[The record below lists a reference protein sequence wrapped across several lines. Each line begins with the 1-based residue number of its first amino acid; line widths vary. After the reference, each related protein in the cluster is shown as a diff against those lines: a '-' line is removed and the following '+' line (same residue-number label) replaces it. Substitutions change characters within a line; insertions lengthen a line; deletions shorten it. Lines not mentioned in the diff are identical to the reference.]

1 MLFQFLRDRN
11 GDETPIYE
19 IDETPIYKIDEQPT
33 KEQEVEE

>member
-19 IDETPIYKIDEQPT
+19 IDEQPT